1 MLRCYKCC
9 IGYGIPSVVSYGIY
23 HINYKKTPSDG
34 FSESSG
40 PDLVAS
46 LVNAAATAVEMAT
59 PSLPGR
65 VLFSS
70 LGMSPMDRWIDR

>member
-9 IGYGIPSVVSYGIY
+9 IGYGIPSVVSYVIY
-23 HINYKKTPSDG
+23 HITKKTTSDG

-65 VLFSS
+65 GTVFKP
-70 LGMSPMDRWIDR
+70 GNVTNGDR

>member
-1 MLRCYKCC
+1 MLYRIRDTQCGFLCDL
-9 IGYGIPSVVSYGIY
+9 P
-23 HINYKKTPSDG
+23 HYKKTPSDG

-65 VLFSS
+65 GTVFKP
-70 LGMSPMDRWIDR
+70 GNVTNGDR